1 MFGIPKLMMTM
12 RKEIDDDNAHFTVK
26 HHDFVVLSP
35 GGGGGGGRRDRI
47 LNVRKGSRS
56 KMNEVNAPLS
66 FTYVR
71 MCSMMP
77 FQNHCTAPPQENND
91 PRRTNA
97 CPSRSNL
104 LAEKKTLSVCLSVLH
119 RECCVTSTLWFCTIF
134 SNRLAFHLN
143 VCLYS
148 ASIHLL
154 VNRIVR
160 MSLSRHPFTTMR
172 RHRHLIEARHSFIQ
186 CDRVIMLCCPR

>member
-1 MFGIPKLMMTM
+1 MCGRAVDRRWM
-12 RKEIDDDNAHFTVK
+12 RLTHRCR
-26 HHDFVVLSP
+26 L
-35 GGGGGGGRRDRI
+35 
-47 LNVRKGSRS
+47 L
-56 KMNEVNAPLS
+56 
-66 FTYVR
+66 TYVQHDAIPESLHRPTPGKQWPTKNKR
-71 MCSMMP
+71 MSITLQSSCGK
-77 FQNHCTAPPQENND
+77 EN
-91 PRRTNA
+91 
-97 CPSRSNL
+97 
-104 LAEKKTLSVCLSVLH
+104 SVCLSVLH

-186 CDRVIMLCCPR
+186 RDRVIMLCCPR